1 MKKILSFVTS
11 ECVLDTRFAILY
23 FLNLSD
29 YLFTLVLI
37 SSGLFIEANPL
48 LSLSIDG
55 MGGFLAK
62 CILPLLLIFYI
73 RLRFINNPPKNI
85 NAAKLM
91 LDIILS
97 FYFFI
102 NCFHVFWLSYAIV
115 IFI

>member
-11 ECVLDTRFAILY
+11 ECVLDNRFAVLY

-37 SSGLFIEANPL
+37 SSGLFTEVNPL

-55 MGGFLAK
+55 VGGFLAK
-62 CILPLLLIFYI
+62 CILPLLLILYI
-73 RLRFINNPPKNI
+73 RLRFISKPPKNI
-85 NAAKLM
+85 LAAKLM
-91 LDIILS
+91 LDIIMC
-97 FYFFI
+97 FYFFV
-102 NCFHVFWLSYAIV
+102 NCFHIFWLSYAIV